1 MILADDPQ
9 SRLPSFHCRGP
20 YVSPIRQFLNFLG
33 CLFIIPVYYFITGCT
48 KFPLTLDLMIS
59 IFVAEYNRWANEK
72 RRLKL
77 HETPP
82 STPTGD
88 VEKALM
94 VMQNGAP
101 GEITR
106 CMAAIVGYR
115 EDPDLF
121 YRALESYKATEGLDF
136 TLVGVDGD
144 QAADM
149 DMVRVFQMV
158 CHSHHDYIK

>member
-1 MILADDPQ
+1 
-9 SRLPSFHCRGP
+9 
-20 YVSPIRQFLNFLG
+20 
-33 CLFIIPVYYFITGCT
+33 
-48 KFPLTLDLMIS
+48 MIS

-72 RRLKL
+72 RRSRLQ
-77 HETPP
+77 ETPA
-82 STPTGD
+82 STPTHD
-88 VEKALM
+88 VEKAISTWPNIPAGG
-94 VMQNGAP
+94 V
-101 GEITR
+101 TR

-121 YRALESYKATEGLDF
+121 YRALESYKATDGLDF

-158 CHSHHDYIK
+158 RHYLSRNFLVYESMLTIFLGLS